1 MEKINLI
8 AHKREVFGKKLRTV
22 RKAGDVPA
30 IVYGQ
35 EKEPEPVT
43 VNAHEFTKIYAR
55 AGHNTIIDLKIDQD
69 ASDNVL
75 IQDVATDPINGDI
88 THADF
93 YRVNMSQAIRTSV
106 PIHFVGDAPAVYQDE
121 GTLLTNIEEVEV
133 ETLPAKLPANIE
145 VDISSLDDFEKAIH
159 ISDLKVPEG
168 VEILDDPEEL
178 VCKVDPPRSE
188 EELEALNEE
197 IVEEMPAEEGA
208 EASEEAGEAEGGSED
223 KPAEKPAE

>member
-22 RKAGDVPA
+22 RTAGDVPA

-43 VNAHEFTKIYAR
+43 VNGHEFTKIYAR

-75 IQDVATDPINGDI
+75 IQAIANDPVNGDI

-106 PIHFVGDAPAVYQDE
+106 PIHFVGESPAVYQDE
-121 GTLLTNIEEVEV
+121 GTLLSNLEEVEV
-133 ETLPAKLPANIE
+133 ETLPAKLPSNIE
-145 VDISSLDDFEKAIH
+145 VDISILDDFEKTIH
-159 ISDLKVPEG
+159 VSDLKVPEG
-168 VEILDDPEEL
+168 VTILADAEEL

-188 EELEALNEE
+188 EEMEALNDE
-197 IVEEMPAEEGA
+197 IVEEIPAEEGA
-208 EASEEAGEAEGGSED
+208 EGTDTEAATEGEEGKPAD
-223 KPAEKPAE
+223 KPAE